1 MQRYDKALVWFRRD
15 LRSFDHAAL
24 HHALC
29 ASRQVFCAFIYDREI
44 LDELPRAD
52 RRVEFIH
59 ASIAELA
66 TDLERLGGAL
76 LVRHAPA
83 TTEIVALAQELGVD
97 AVFANRDYEPLAI
110 ARDAAVATALE
121 GAGRRFESFKDQVI
135 FEREEV
141 LSLAAKPFTVFT
153 PYKNAWLR
161 KLQAAPD
168 PADPDFYLRS
178 YPVEA
183 HRESFA
189 LPPAAVA
196 RTLPTLA
203 EMGFEPTNLAQL
215 PIPAGM
221 SGGARLFDEFL
232 PRMPCYRDTRDFP
245 AVKGPSYLSVH
256 LRFGTVSVRA
266 LARRAVEAMRSGEGS
281 MTELLK
287 AASLSQSGTAGD
299 GAGNAAED
307 AGADAGKQVSAPV
320 AGVSTWL
327 SELIWRDFYFM
338 ILHQNPHVAGHA
350 FKPEYERIEFET
362 GVEADSL
369 FAAWCEGRTGYP
381 LVDAAMAQINQT
393 GYMHNRLRMV
403 TASFLIKDLGIDWRR
418 GEAYFAEH
426 LNDYDMSANN
436 GGWQWA
442 ASSGCDAQPYF
453 RIFNP
458 ITQSEKFDAEG
469 KFIRRYLPQLDG
481 LGPKQIHAP
490 WLQAPE
496 VLAKA
501 GVVLGSTY
509 PRPVVDH
516 DVARKRTLERYAVV
530 KKIADGA

>member
-1 MQRYDKALVWFRRD
+1 MQRYDKTLVWFRRD

-24 HHALC
+24 HHALRTS
-29 ASRQVFCAFIYDREI
+29 ARVYCAFIYDRDI
-44 LDELPRAD
+44 LDSLGRAD

-66 TDLERLGGAL
+66 GDLERLGGAL
-76 LVRHAPA
+76 IVRHAVA
-83 TTEIVALAQELGVD
+83 ATEIVALAQQLGVD
-97 AVFANRDYEPLAI
+97 AVLVNRDYEPQAI
-110 ARDAAVATALE
+110 ARDAAVSTALE
-121 GAGRRFESFKDQVI
+121 AAGRRFESFKDQVI

-161 KLQAAPD
+161 KLQATPVASD
-168 PADPDFYLRS
+168 QDFYLRS

-183 HRESFA
+183 HRAAFARPAGDIATA
-189 LPPAAVA
+189 LPS
-196 RTLPTLA
+196 LEQL
-203 EMGFEPTNLAQL
+203 GFEPTNLSQL
-215 PIPAGM
+215 PIPTGM
-221 SGGARLFDEFL
+221 SGGAKLFDEFL
-232 PRMPCYRDTRDFP
+232 PRMPGYRDTRDYP

-256 LRFGTVSVRA
+256 LRFGTVSIRA
-266 LARRAVEAMRSGEGS
+266 LARRAVEALRSGEGS
-281 MTELLK
+281 VVD
-287 AASLSQSGTAGD
+287 TA
-299 GAGNAAED
+299 
-307 AGADAGKQVSAPV
+307 ADADGGAVAAAPA
-320 AGVSTWL
+320 AGTSTWL

-338 ILHQNPHVAGHA
+338 ILHQNPHVAGNA

-362 GVEADSL
+362 GPAADAL

-403 TASFLIKDLGIDWRR
+403 TACFLIKDLGIDWRR
-418 GEAYFAEH
+418 GEAYFAER
-426 LNDYDMSANN
+426 LNDYDLSANN

-469 KFIRRYLPQLDG
+469 KFIRRYLPQLDK

-496 VLAKA
+496 VLARA
-501 GVVLGSTY
+501 GIVLGATY

-516 DVARKRTLERYAVV
+516 DTARKRTLERYAVV
-530 KKIADGA
+530 KKIAAAA